1 MWYTEWNI
9 NKWKINELQSDDM
22 IIDKDPEMLEEENQR
37 LKKQLLCLKCE
48 KAERVMVFIP
58 CGHRLVCK
66 ACSDKMR
73 KCIQCK
79 KKIQKKV
86 KTYLCW
92 SGLRLC

>member
-1 MWYTEWNI
+1 
-9 NKWKINELQSDDM
+9 M

-86 KTYLCW
+86 KTYLC
-92 SGLRLC
+92 